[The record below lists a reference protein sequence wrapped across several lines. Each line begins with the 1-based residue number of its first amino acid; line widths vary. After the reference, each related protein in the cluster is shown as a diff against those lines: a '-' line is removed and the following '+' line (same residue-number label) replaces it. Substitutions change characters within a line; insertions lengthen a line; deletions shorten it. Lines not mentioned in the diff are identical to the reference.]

1 MASNIVVNVRE
12 KLLPRL
18 QWQLESKHHRNMDG
32 FINGAAILSNP
43 CCAMLT
49 IKQFNL
55 CIHRETGHP
64 DISVSELFEF
74 NIRVAVTYKRRN
86 NEWFLILVCFNE
98 ILIKLFRPGG
108 VQFSLRSIKGVA
120 VVIAGEDSR

>member
-1 MASNIVVNVRE
+1 
-12 KLLPRL
+12 
-18 QWQLESKHHRNMDG
+18 
-32 FINGAAILSNP
+32 
-43 CCAMLT
+43 MLT

-55 CIHRETGHP
+55 GIHRETGHP

-74 NIRVAVTYKRRN
+74 NIRVAVTHKRRN
-86 NEWFLILVCFNE
+86 NERFLVLVCFNE

-108 VQFSLRSIKGVA
+108 VQFSLRSIKGVP